1 MPPHG
6 FRWQPCSQ
14 SPATSTPALRWIN
27 FETAG
32 LELAKEILRCHADLP
47 VVLTTGYS
55 HVLSERGSR
64 VILTPR

>member
-1 MPPHG
+1 
-6 FRWQPCSQ
+6 
-14 SPATSTPALRWIN
+14 LRWIN

-55 HVLSERGSR
+55 HVLSEHDSR
-64 VILTPR
+64 VILRPR

>member
-27 FETAG
+27 FGTAG

-47 VVLTTGYS
+47 VVLTSGYS
-55 HVLSERGSR
+55 DVLSEHGSR